1 MAAVAHVQQ
10 VRGSVCAFG
19 SLFCWEA
26 HGAQV
31 LIVRFDGGV
40 ERPANERER

>member
-19 SLFCWEA
+19 SLFCREA

-40 ERPANERER
+40 VRSADERER